1 MMLRRQVMAGFVT
14 LLISL
19 SAYGQAPQQSMKG
32 YELYSWKL
40 KGRWHYS
47 LFVGTNRAK
56 TYEEITSRGAERIGI
71 EALEAEL
78 TKIPRGSEVFWMGDA
93 PPGAKRPATPNAVD
107 FKHPS
112 RKRIKGVIAI
122 CDKLG
127 IQLRL
132 A

>member
-1 MMLRRQVMAGFVT
+1 MLRRQLMAGFVT
-14 LLISL
+14 LLMSL
-19 SAYGQAPQQSMKG
+19 TAYGQVPQQSMKG
-32 YELYSWKL
+32 YELYSWKV
-40 KGRWHYS
+40 KGKWHYS

-56 TYEEITSRGAERIGI
+56 TYGEITSRGAERIGI

-78 TKIPRGSEVFWMGDA
+78 KKIPRGGEVFWMGDA
-93 PPGAKRPATPNAVD
+93 PAGARRPATDRAID

-112 RKRIKGVIAI
+112 RKRIESVRAI